1 MGHTVVFDHREVR
14 SGIPDAL
21 AAAGIALL
29 PVSSVGAR
37 RLLEHFGS
45 LRAVF
50 SADERELREVPGIGP
65 VRGAA
70 LGRLFSEYERG

>member
-1 MGHTVVFDHREVR
+1 MPRRPT
-14 SGIPDAL
+14 SNL
-21 AAAGIALL
+21 ADIAEDVLLL
-29 PVSSVGAR
+29 PGISSVGAR

-50 SADERELREVPGIGP
+50 AADERELRAVPRIGA

-70 LGRLFSEYERG
+70 LARLLAESGMR